1 MPIEICYR
9 FPNIEEG
16 GIVPVGK
23 EVEFG
28 HQHIDPTDAKFIFD
42 YSSGEEEPCELTII
56 SCNEADDGAQLFY
69 LFPEEPFNISDN
81 YDGLTEADL
90 PDDVEKDEMEDDVQ
104 YEQELT
110 LEDGTDVIFMARYT
124 PPNEIS
130 EGLVIPTSLIYRN

>member
-1 MPIEICYR
+1 VPIEICYR

-28 HQHIDPTDAKFIFD
+28 HEHIDPADAKFIFD
-42 YSSGEEEPCELTII
+42 YSSREDEPCELTII
-56 SCNEADDGAQLFY
+56 TCNEADDGAQLFY
-69 LFPEEPFNISDN
+69 MYPEEPFNKRDD
-81 YDGLTEADL
+81 YEGLTEDDL
-90 PDDVEKDEMEDDVQ
+90 PDGVEKDEMDDDVL

-124 PPNEIS
+124 PPDEIS
-130 EGLVIPTSLIYRN
+130 EGFVIPTSLIHRN